1 MGTKQVRSRTFG
13 WTDCADQ
20 RADFEMLVKSF
31 DLKREIKLKLY
42 QMIFGGNLDKVKQ
55 QKQSGKTF

>member
-1 MGTKQVRSRTFG
+1 MRIRTFG

-55 QKQSGKTF
+55 QK